1 MSLIFVICIV
11 NFNMNNLNA
20 LQKLAV
26 CTGLCLVV
34 LAVLLFTGSLF
45 GVFDLEPFTFVG
57 HSGLR
62 TLAGIAVAGCLLAAI
77 GYWDE

>member
-1 MSLIFVICIV
+1 MSLLFIMCIV
-11 NFNMNNLNA
+11 NFNKNNLNA

-34 LAVLLFTGSLF
+34 LAVLLFIGSLF
-45 GVFDLEPFTFVG
+45 GVFDLEPFTFAG
-57 HSGLR
+57 HSDLR
-62 TLAGIAVAGCLLAAI
+62 TLAGIAVTGCLLTAI